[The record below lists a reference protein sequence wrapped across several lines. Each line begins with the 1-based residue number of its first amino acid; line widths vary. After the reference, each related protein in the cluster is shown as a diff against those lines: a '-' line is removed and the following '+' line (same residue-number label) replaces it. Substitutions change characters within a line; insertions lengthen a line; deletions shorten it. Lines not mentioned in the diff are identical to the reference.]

1 MNLPA
6 FTASASLYRTSN
18 HYRSSSSEL
27 SSLPSTASVV
37 AAYHPGPSTQARCN
51 RCLQDCAF
59 TLDNCLSFNDRWISW
74 WNPAGLFLNALCYS
88 DAADCR
94 DQCANPPLGACCP
107 KACGTRNPSDPSEGC
122 CDKGDTCCDGT
133 CCPSNL
139 FCYGGGI
146 CGEPPPPGFP
156 TTPPPPPPINNCIFG
171 GAPCGGKCCPI
182 GTVCCGV
189 LSNGQPNCKLGSTTN
204 ACLH

>member
-18 HYRSSSSEL
+18 RYRSSSSEF
-27 SSLPSTASVV
+27 SSLPSTESVV
-37 AAYHPGPSTQARCN
+37 AAYRPGPSTQARCN
-51 RCLQDCAF
+51 ECLQSCA
-59 TLDNCLSFNDRWISW
+59 NDRASCDSWVAGLLSW
-74 WNPAGLFLNALCYS
+74 WNPWAGYGYTRCAS
-88 DAADCR
+88 DAANCR
-94 DQCANPPLGACCP
+94 ASCSIPRLGPCCP
-107 KACGTRNPSDPSEGC
+107 KVCGPRNPSDPSEGC
-122 CDKGDTCCDGT
+122 CDKGDSCCDGT
-133 CCPSNL
+133 CCPPNL
-139 FCYGGGI
+139 FCYDGGI

-189 LSNGQPNCKLGSTTN
+189 LSNGQPDCKLGSTTN